1 MKLSFMI
8 VFVADFSFDEG
19 VEGND
24 LNFFRTLVEEK
35 PYSKNGKTEI
45 KQKKARGQYSTV
57 KWATKMIVK
66 G

>member
-1 MKLSFMI
+1 MI

-45 KQKKARGQYSTV
+45 K
-57 KWATKMIVK
+57 
-66 G
+66 

>member
-45 KQKKARGQYSTV
+45 K
-57 KWATKMIVK
+57 
-66 G
+66 